1 MHSGLARSVRLD
13 ASFFYCLKCFAQCF
27 WVLVFLTSS
36 TSRAQSLANSF
47 TADASLSAA
56 GYSGLGITPSP
67 TPLAWGT
74 MAAAYDTAI
83 PGASYPKGHNYLFS
97 GGLLPALEITGRLTT
112 NDHNCNLYGIGSS
125 CPSGSFRDLSASAKA
140 GWQMEVASR
149 TWAAA
154 SVGMTDFGGAAT
166 YFRSYYAV
174 AGVKQSWWGVSG
186 GYAKAVS
193 NAAPLNG
200 LFGHITLKP
209 WEAAQIYA
217 EKVGA
222 RSWLGAKI
230 EVPWGEGAKSRLYVS
245 ANKSLQNDGFTPKH
259 WWSVGFSI
267 PFEQPTSLAQAKAEQ
282 STLSNPLHYPQ
293 QNTSLSLTIP
303 LEAKSVAKESVQKDE
318 NNSTEIDPKLPNF
331 QTAGLLATALAKAG
345 FESISIGQDDKGPI
359 VKLENFSYN
368 WNQLDALGV
377 AMGVVT
383 QKAFHWP
390 TTRLQIWRHG
400 IPIYLA
406 VGKPAC
412 MFSWLEQTGYDCG
425 TTEGVQ
431 LWAGQHAQFEPDSS
445 ASWWV
450 LNERSSTG
458 RTKMFITPAM
468 DSRVGTEYGTFD
480 STWGV
485 NFTWQTPL
493 WQGATADVA
502 YVKSVGHSN
511 DYAPGGI
518 FSDFR
523 IDSLLH
529 RVMVHQT
536 VALPLGL
543 SARVAYGRLAQ
554 VLQGHHSELRWE
566 SLEGLHRISFES
578 SQFAHRDVDFK
589 KEFSM
594 ATYRYAIPRLGS
606 TLLGSTL
613 ELKSGTFWHGDKG
626 QMVVSR
632 HWFGD
637 TNLSVYL
644 RRSQFPVG
652 APALFS
658 PYGSVPVTSAGI
670 ELSIPLTPRREVQA
684 EWLQPRGD
692 DRFSYGLQSVIRAKN
707 KTNYVTP
714 YFGVFSPVPLGLD
727 GVVYNFDRGS
737 QSYLMA
743 NLARVR
749 QAWRQ
754 LGPID

>member
-1 MHSGLARSVRLD
+1 MKQR
-13 ASFFYCLKCFAQCF
+13 ASQAQCF
-27 WVLVFLTSS
+27 RGLFVASAVVLLCQLLAPF
-36 TSRAQSLANSF
+36 AQAQGGNFETSLA
-47 TADASLSAA
+47 AP
-56 GYSGLGITPSP
+56 GYSGLGLTPSP
-67 TPLAWGT
+67 APLDWGV
-74 MAAAYDTAI
+74 MAASYDTAV
-83 PGASYPKGHNYLFS
+83 PGAYYAKGHNYLF
-97 GGLLPALEITGRLTT
+97 GAGLLPAIELTGRLAT
-112 NDHNCNLYGIGSS
+112 NDHNCNMYGLGST
-125 CPSGSFRDLSASAKA
+125 CPYGTYRDLSASAKV
-140 GWQMEVASR
+140 GWKMEVAKR

-154 SVGMTDFGGAAT
+154 SVGITDFGGAAT
-166 YFRSYYAV
+166 NFRSYYAV

-193 NAAPLNG
+193 SAAPLSG
-200 LFGHITLKP
+200 LFGHATLQP
-209 WEAAQIYA
+209 WQHVQIYA

-222 RSWLGAKI
+222 RSWLGTKI
-230 EVPWGEGAKSRLYVS
+230 EMLWGEGAKSRFYVS
-245 ANKSLQNDGFTPKH
+245 ASKSLQNDGFTPKQ

-267 PFEQPTSLAQAKAEQ
+267 PFDQPANSSQTKLEQ
-282 STLSNPLHYPQ
+282 SSLSNTADYPQ
-293 QNTSLSLTIP
+293 QHTRLGMPVALH
-303 LEAKSVAKESVQKDE
+303 AKHMKAELVQPVGDTP
-318 NNSTEIDPKLPNF
+318 TEIDAQLPNL
-331 QTAGLLATALAKAG
+331 QTAGLLAKALAKAG
-345 FESISIGQDDKGPI
+345 FESISIGQDAKGPI
-359 VKLENFSYN
+359 VKLENYSYN

-431 LWAGQHAQFEPDSS
+431 LWAGQHARFEPDNS

-458 RTKMFITPAM
+458 HTKMFITPAM

-502 YVKSVGHSN
+502 YVKALGHSN
-511 DYAPGGI
+511 DYAPGGL

-529 RVMVHQT
+529 RVMVHQA

-543 SARVAYGRLAQ
+543 SARVAYGRIAQ

-566 SLEGLHRISFES
+566 SPQGLHRFSFES
-578 SQFAHRDVDFK
+578 SQFAHREVDFK
-589 KEFSM
+589 KEFNM
-594 ATYRYAIPRLGS
+594 ATYRYALPRLGS
-606 TLLGSTL
+606 TL
-613 ELKSGTFWHGDKG
+613 EFKSGTFWHGDKG

-632 HWFGD
+632 QWFGD
-637 TNLSVYL
+637 TSLSVYL

-658 PYGSVPVTSAGI
+658 PYGSVPVTSAGV
-670 ELSIPLTPRREVQA
+670 ELSIPLTPRREMQA

-692 DRFSYGLQSVIRAKN
+692 DRFSYGLQTVIRAKN

-754 LGPID
+754 LGPLD

>member
-1 MHSGLARSVRLD
+1 MHLCS
-13 ASFFYCLKCFAQCF
+13 
-27 WVLVFLTSS
+27 
-36 TSRAQSLANSF
+36 SRAARFDACLISIVKWFARWFGLMVMLVCSKAWAQYPSLVAPTE
-47 TADASLSAA
+47 TALSAP

-74 MAAAYDTAI
+74 MAAAYDTAV
-83 PGASYPKGHNYLFS
+83 PGAAYSKGHNYLF
-97 GGLLPALEITGRLTT
+97 GAGLLPALEITGRLAT
-112 NDHNCNLYGIGSS
+112 NDHHCNFYGIGST
-125 CPSGSFRDLSASAKA
+125 CPSGSYRDLSASAKA
-140 GWQMEVASR
+140 GWQKEIASR

-154 SVGMTDFGGAAT
+154 SVGITDFGGAAT
-166 YFRSYYAV
+166 KFRSYYAV
-174 AGVKQSWWGVSG
+174 AGVKQSWWGASIG
-186 GYAKAVS
+186 HAKAVS
-193 NAAPLNG
+193 SSAPLNG
-200 LFGHITLKP
+200 LFGHFTLKP
-209 WEAAQIYA
+209 WDPVQIYA
-217 EKVGA
+217 ERVGA

-230 EVPWGEGAKSRLYVS
+230 EAPWGEGGKSRLYVS
-245 ANKSLQNDGFTPKH
+245 ANKSLQNDGFTPRQ

-267 PFEQPTSLAQAKAEQ
+267 PFEQPASEAQAKAEQ
-282 STLSNPLHYPQ
+282 RTLSNPSEYPQ
-293 QNTSLSLTIP
+293 QNTSFSIP
-303 LEAKSVAKESVQKDE
+303 NPLHFVSKANELVHQADNNADE
-318 NNSTEIDPKLPNF
+318 TNPKVSNF
-331 QTAGLLATALAKAG
+331 QTASLLAKALGKVG
-345 FESISIGQDDKGPI
+345 FESISIGQDAKGPI
-359 VKLENFSYN
+359 VKLENYSYN

-400 IPIYLA
+400 VPIYLA
-406 VGKPAC
+406 VGKPSC
-412 MFSWLEQTGYDCG
+412 MFSWLEQTGFDCG
-425 TTEGVQ
+425 TSEGVQ
-431 LWAGQHAQFEPDSS
+431 LWAGQHANYEPDSTV
-445 ASWWV
+445 SWWV
-450 LNERSSTG
+450 VNERSSTG

-493 WQGATADVA
+493 WKGATADVA
-502 YVKSVGHSN
+502 YVKAVGHSN

-529 RVMVHQT
+529 RVMVHQA

-554 VLQGHHSELRWE
+554 VLEGHHSELRWE
-566 SLEGLHRISFES
+566 SPEGLHRFTYES
-578 SQFAHRDVDFK
+578 SQFSHRYVDFK
-589 KEFSM
+589 KEFNM
-594 ATYRYAIPRLGS
+594 ATYRYAIPR
-606 TLLGSTL
+606 LGSTL

-637 TNLSVYL
+637 TSLSVFL

-652 APALFS
+652 APAVFS
-658 PYGSVPVTSAGI
+658 PYGSVPVTSAGV

-737 QSYLMA
+737 QTYLMA

-754 LGPID
+754 LGPIE